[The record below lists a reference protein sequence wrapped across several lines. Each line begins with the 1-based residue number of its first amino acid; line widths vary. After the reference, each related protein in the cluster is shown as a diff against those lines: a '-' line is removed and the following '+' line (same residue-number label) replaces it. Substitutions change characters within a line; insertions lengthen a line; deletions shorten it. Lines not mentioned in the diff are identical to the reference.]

1 MQISQLHLHSPLSL
15 RTDKAMDAEKIYDE
29 LVELIATVDDFMAA
43 DIKAAQL
50 LKQSVMPKS
59 IFKYRLGRY
68 DESGNC
74 WDVGNLRNN
83 QVRMTLPESFNDPY
97 DSLFSVAIRGNEL
110 ERKILDHMIF
120 APIRKSMRICCFSE
134 SIESMLMWTHYANE
148 HKGFAIEYGPNEK
161 SSIALQLWPVFYRDK
176 LFDLSRYFSRISSS
190 LIPLLPALHKA
201 IDWKYEKEWRLIV
214 PGNGEESLSMPSPK
228 ALYLGSKCCPK
239 IEEEITAIAIEKKIK
254 LFRMSHNPLEF
265 KMDITLVPN

>member
-1 MQISQLHLHSPLSL
+1 MHSPMSL
-15 RTDKAMDAEKIYDE
+15 RTDKAMDAEKIYDK

-43 DIKAAQL
+43 DIKVAQV

-74 WDVGNLRNN
+74 WDVSNLRNN

-97 DSLFSVAIRGNEL
+97 DSLFSVAVRGNEL

-120 APIRKSMRICCFSE
+120 APVRKSMRICCFSE

-176 LFDLSRYFSRISSS
+176 LFDLSRYFSRVSS
-190 LIPLLPALHKA
+190 I
-201 IDWKYEKEWRLIV
+201 
-214 PGNGEESLSMPSPK
+214 
-228 ALYLGSKCCPK
+228 
-239 IEEEITAIAIEKKIK
+239 
-254 LFRMSHNPLEF
+254 
-265 KMDITLVPN
+265 